1 MKCEKIIKSEM
12 LTSLPNVSTISRI
25 KNIILT
31 EFLCSDVF
39 LDLNRHS
46 FSQSA
51 FNSHRILLNK
61 SVIDKYLNIRI
72 IYLGKSKTNKA
83 LSIRHQSNKLVLFK
97 GQ

>member
-51 FNSHRILLNK
+51 FNNHRILLNK
-61 SVIDKYLNIRI
+61 SVKYLNIRI

-83 LSIRHQSNKLVLFK
+83 LSIRHQSNKLELFK